1 MIIKRN
7 TSGLKAHADKK
18 HAELTVRVNR
28 AIDKLKNSKTIDLNF
43 SSVAK
48 EAKVSRAT
56 LYDKGII
63 EDRIRGI
70 MLSKKVIKQ
79 RSENPPKDIS
89 NLKDEKIRALYD
101 KVKTLEDDLNKA
113 MFNLVG
119 MEELKREIER
129 LNRLL
134 EKANKREKELL
145 DKVKFINE

>member
-18 HAELTVRVNR
+18 HAELTERVNE
-28 AIDKLKNSKTIDLNF
+28 AIDKLKKSKTIELNF

-48 EAKVSRAT
+48 EAKVSRAS

-63 EDRIRGI
+63 EDHIRGI
-70 MLSKKVIKQ
+70 MLSKKAINQK
-79 RSENPPKDIS
+79 SENLPKDIKK
-89 NLKDEKIRALYD
+89 LKDEKIKALYD

-119 MEELKREIER
+119 MEELKNEVER

-134 EKANKREKELL
+134 GKASKREKELL
-145 DKVKFINE
+145 DKVKSINA